1 VSRNNRLIKKKI
13 IATFA
18 FLGFVFV
25 GCTTYIPQSQVI
37 PKEDLARYNPK
48 NFSLDNTVSKSK
60 KYRHVKNEDDW
71 IIKAILYEQSGN
83 FKVSNA
89 YYKKLYHATNRDEYL
104 LKELKTALYSG
115 ISSKNISKLEEY
127 IAVHPRDVIAKRLL
141 LSSYL
146 YSKQYKMAQESSQSL
161 LLDSKEPVD
170 FELSANSY
178 IFTKEY
184 SKGIE
189 LLNEAYIRTKNE
201 NILLKITT
209 ILVNYMGK
217 VSEATNRLEEHRL
230 SQGCTERVCTQLI
243 DIYVQQNKI
252 SKLQPL
258 YAELYTATN
267 KEIYAEKT
275 IESFVYVKDYQG
287 AINFLKTTYQN
298 DTMLY
303 ALYVDGKDF
312 KNANKLSQK
321 LIETT
326 KEPKWYAESAM
337 ALYESSVDKND
348 KAMLAE
354 VVKRFEEAIK
364 HGIENTVYLNYYGY
378 TLIDKDIDVA
388 KGIRIIKKTL
398 EEQPDNSY
406 YLDSLAWGEYKLK
419 HCEEALKLMKKV
431 VDIEGLGE
439 EEIREHWNTINQ
451 NCKK

>member
-1 VSRNNRLIKKKI
+1 MSRNNRLIKRKV

-25 GCTTYIPQSQVI
+25 GCTSYIPQSQVI

-48 NFSLDNTVSKSK
+48 NFSVESNLSTTHR
-60 KYRHVKNEDDW
+60 YVKNEDDW

-89 YYKKLYHATNRDEYL
+89 YYKKLYQATNRDEYL

-115 ISSKNISKLEEY
+115 VSSQNISKLEEY
-127 IAVHPRDVIAKRLL
+127 ITVHPKDVIAKRLL

-146 YSKQYKMAQESSQSL
+146 YSKQYKKAQKSSQSL

-189 LLNEAYIRTKNE
+189 LLSKAYLRTKNE

-217 VSEATNRLEEHRL
+217 VSDATNRLEEHRL
-230 SQGCTERVCTQLI
+230 SQGCSERVCTQLI

-252 SKLQPL
+252 SKLQSI
-258 YAELYTATN
+258 YEELYTSTN
-267 KEIYAEKT
+267 KEVYAEKT
-275 IESFVYVKDYQG
+275 IESFVYARDYQG
-287 AINFLKTTYQN
+287 AINFLKTKYKN
-298 DTMLY
+298 DEMLY

-348 KAMLAE
+348 KAMLSE
-354 VVKRFEEAIK
+354 VVKRFEKAIEK
-364 HGIENTVYLNYYGY
+364 GIENTVYLNYYGY

-388 KGIRIIKKTL
+388 KGITIIKKTL

-406 YLDSLAWGEYKLK
+406 YLDSLAWGEYKLN
-419 HCEEALKLMKKV
+419 HCDEAFKLMKKV

-439 EEIREHWNTINQ
+439 EEIREHWNIINQ